1 LAAHWGAQQQPMP
14 AIGKAEPG
22 SRVPVVG
29 VLLNEPPEPAFAGF
43 YEKFRELGYEEGRNV
58 RLEIRSADAQPDR
71 LPGLAAELVQMKA
84 DVIIPWANNAT
95 RAAIDATKQI
105 PIVMTSVD
113 PLVGGFVTN
122 LSHPG
127 GNVTG
132 VAGFTCETAAK
143 QLQLLKEAVPTV
155 SRIAAL
161 RNPDGG
167 SAAGGLCNVQETE
180 RAAQH
185 TGAEVRFFPLRAED
199 DPVPA
204 FKEMIDWRADALLHM
219 PSGVAP

>member
-1 LAAHWGAQQQPMP
+1 MD
-14 AIGKAEPG
+14 EPILHHYDL
-22 SRVPVVG
+22 SP
-29 VLLNEPPEPAFAGF
+29 
-43 YEKFRELGYEEGRNV
+43 YSEKV
-58 RLEIRSADAQPDR
+58 RLMFGFKRLAWRS
-71 LPGLAAELVQMKA
+71 V
-84 DVIIPWANNAT
+84 
-95 RAAIDATKQI
+95 QI

-143 QLQLLKEAVPTV
+143 RLHLLKEAVPTV

-185 TGAEVRFFPLRAED
+185 TGADVRFLRL
-199 DPVPA
+199 
-204 FKEMIDWRADALLHM
+204 RADALLQESHRA
-219 PSGVAP
+219 GGGAGGLRADADGAGRRVRHHEGIGEHHDHLGAEQE